1 MRDKAYLRDVRKRK
15 IQRKNVLVK
24 QFMAWIGIH
33 MMDSIQREKFIVD
46 VDCVSLVKSM
56 DCQPLEICEKNQE
69 NIFCMMIIKRRNK
82 KN

>member
-1 MRDKAYLRDVRKRK
+1 
-15 IQRKNVLVK
+15 
-24 QFMAWIGIH
+24 

-69 NIFCMMIIKRRNK
+69 NIFCMMITKRHNK

>member
-1 MRDKAYLRDVRKRK
+1 MRDKAYLRYVRKRK
-15 IQRKNVLVK
+15 IQRKKRISKAVYGLDWYPHDGQYSK
-24 QFMAWIGIH
+24 G
-33 MMDSIQREKFIVD
+33 KFIVD